1 MGRRRQRLARR
12 RRGQPRG
19 GGGVGRR
26 RSGAAAAD
34 GRRLRRESHAR
45 GRRAVGKAAPRR
57 PSATSL
63 ELLRRSST
71 AVAAGARWA
80 QAAEADATAKVAG
93 KPIGKIA
100 AADPLLR
107 GDAGP
112 PARRKGEAH
121 AAPVRAIIFGTE
133 TAPALD
139 GHRAKLPATRG
150 FQGTAGLDSHAQ
162 NRWDPYVVRDGA
174 ASGTPLK
181 GEAAGATT
189 YKSPMDEVLYG
200 RDYDQS
206 GDYKSIREGI
216 AASSE
221 FGGAAGLS
229 SFAESKKAPLHRVE
243 TNTDVHTTFA
253 KVEAGE
259 PRSAEPIHKAETA
272 SKRIIQVGE
281 PGRPHSHFAEK
292 GVAAWVSG
300 EAGSGSW
307 GATVAGSTP
316 HPGRDEDWRPWRKP
330 ERPFGKQL
338 PLGW

>member
-1 MGRRRQRLARR
+1 M
-12 RRGQPRG
+12 
-19 GGGVGRR
+19 
-26 RSGAAAAD
+26 
-34 GRRLRRESHAR
+34 
-45 GRRAVGKAAPRR
+45 
-57 PSATSL
+57 
-63 ELLRRSST
+63 
-71 AVAAGARWA
+71 
-80 QAAEADATAKVAG
+80 
-93 KPIGKIA
+93 
-100 AADPLLR
+100 
-107 GDAGP
+107 
-112 PARRKGEAH
+112 
-121 AAPVRAIIFGTE
+121 
-133 TAPALD
+133 
-139 GHRAKLPATRG
+139 
-150 FQGTAGLDSHAQ
+150 
-162 NRWDPYVVRDGA
+162 VRDGA

-189 YKSPMDEVLYG
+189 YKSQMDEVLYG

-281 PGRPHSHFAEK
+281 PGRPHSHLAEK